1 MFRLLKDISM
11 IKNFKSYIHPEKKI
25 IPFEGKN
32 NICFEVLLYGP
43 LGVGL
48 PQRHSFSICFAALNN
63 FMTDVTGVHEFLG
76 AVLGLEAVG

>member
-1 MFRLLKDISM
+1 M

-25 IPFEGKN
+25 PFEGKN
-32 NICFEVLLYGP
+32 NMCFEVLPYNP

-48 PQRHSFSICFAALNN
+48 PQRHSFLKYFAAVNH
-63 FMTDVTGVHEFLG
+63 FMADVASVHDFLG